1 MAFSGR
7 ALVGIGGLWLLSAPA
22 ALQAG
27 LLMVGVSGTAPF
39 VIRDGE
45 SYEGISVEVWNEVAR
60 DGQLD
65 YQWDPRSS
73 SEANLRALSAGE
85 IDIAIGPIGIT
96 PERVAMEGIEFSQP
110 YYYSQIGL
118 LLPARAAS
126 LWSRLRPTV
135 HLAALWSL
143 AIFLLA
149 LFLVGNLIWLVEKE
163 KNSNQFPTHY
173 LHGVGNGMWFALVTL
188 TTVGYGT
195 GALLGRGIRRVREV
209 HWLAELGN
217 AQAMWVFEV
226 ENFGPFIVDSDLQGN
241 SLFEQQAQLVNANLE
256 RVYQGLRPPALSRY
270 GETDDRKDE
279 LI

>member
-1 MAFSGR
+1 MAK
-7 ALVGIGGLWLLSAPA
+7 PA
-22 ALQAG
+22 AGFKTVRLKVPVDDEDLADLAIGTIVYLDGVIYTGREGVYQRVLAENCPLPPG
-27 LLMVGVSGTAPF
+27 LPQTSNVNFHCSPAASVSEDGQYKVGGVTATASFRFAKWMPEWFRVSGAR
-39 VIRDGE
+39 IIIGKGGM
-45 SYEGISVEVWNEVAR
+45 SAAHYNE
-60 DGQLD
+60 L
-65 YQWDPRSS
+65 
-73 SEANLRALSAGE
+73 
-85 IDIAIGPIGIT
+85 
-96 PERVAMEGIEFSQP
+96 F
-110 YYYSQIGL
+110 
-118 LLPARAAS
+118 LPAG
-126 LWSRLRPTV
+126 
-135 HLAALWSL
+135 
-143 AIFLLA
+143 AI
-149 LFLVGNLIWLVEKE
+149 
-163 KNSNQFPTHY
+163 Y
-173 LHGVGNGMWFALVTL
+173 L